1 MGDQVDDMVKTL
13 VKLVDGHHLET
24 VLKIEDV
31 KADVAK
37 VDAKVDN
44 LTRSVNTKWEKDNTP
59 C

>member
-1 MGDQVDDMVKTL
+1 MSDKVDQYVKTL
-13 VKLVDGHHLET
+13 VKLVDSHHLET

-31 KADVAK
+31 KADVMK

-44 LTRSVNTKWEKDNTP
+44 LTRIVNTKWSKDTTP

>member
-1 MGDQVDDMVKTL
+1 MADKVDSMVKTL

-31 KADVAK
+31 KSDVAK

-44 LTRSVNTKWEKDNTP
+44 LTRIVNTKWEKDNTP

>member
-1 MGDQVDDMVKTL
+1 MADKVDSYVAAL
-13 VKLVDGHHLET
+13 VKLVDSHHLET

-31 KADVAK
+31 KSDVAK

-44 LTRSVNTKWEKDNTP
+44 LTRIVNTKWEKDTTP

>member
-1 MGDQVDDMVKTL
+1 MADKVDSMVKTL

-37 VDAKVDN
+37 VDAKVDA
-44 LTRSVNTKWEKDNTP
+44 LTQKVDTKWGRDTTP